1 MMKRRVFGMLLS
13 LCLVLALIPAAAFA
27 EDGEPTITLKVPY
40 TTTVE
45 KGGSEE
51 PMILYHEFRGADPD
65 PEALIRAR
73 GLE

>member
-27 EDGEPTITLKVPY
+27 ETTLDVPY
-40 TTTVE
+40 TINVV

-51 PMILYHEFRGADPD
+51 PGETVFM
-65 PEALIRAR
+65 
-73 GLE
+73 